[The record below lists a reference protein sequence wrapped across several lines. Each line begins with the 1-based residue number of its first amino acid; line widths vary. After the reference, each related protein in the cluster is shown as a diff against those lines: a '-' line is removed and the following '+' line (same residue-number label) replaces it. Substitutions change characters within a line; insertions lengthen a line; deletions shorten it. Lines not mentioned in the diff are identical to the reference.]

1 MILPAYTLEKKE
13 ERERERTEREQREK
27 KEQPKKQIR
36 VPKREKKIFDNHEF
50 SLQKKNWKKKRKKKK
65 NEHTSIPFV
74 MPPRNNLGLVLVFL
88 MQS

>member
-50 SLQKKNWKKKRKKKK
+50 SLQKKNWKKK

>member
-65 NEHTSIPFV
+65 MNTLQFHLSCHHVITW
-74 MPPRNNLGLVLVFL
+74 VLSL
-88 MQS
+88 YS

>member
-1 MILPAYTLEKKE
+1 MILPAYTLKKKG
-13 ERERERTEREQREK
+13 REREREREQREK
-27 KEQPKKQIR
+27 KEQPMKQIR

-50 SLQKKNWKKKRKKKK
+50 SLEKKKKKKK